1 MRGSIRKRGDTWYYR
16 YRENDKLIEKR
27 GGSKEETER
36 KLNEVLYRLNNGYIS
51 DSDMLLKDYMVM
63 WVTDYIKDE
72 KSDNTYNKY
81 VQTIEKYIN
90 PMIGSIKLSDLKVMH
105 IEKFIRDLK
114 KVKVNTNKIISPTSV
129 QSYYG
134 ILRSALNKAVKLQLI
149 NNSPCKFVDT
159 PKRAKFKA
167 NVLTIDELKLIYQK
181 VDSNSYED
189 YIFRLALDITSETGL
204 RRGEL
209 CGLDID
215 KHIDIEK
222 QTLKV
227 RQALIRV
234 KNTYV
239 LSHKLKTDSSYRTL
253 PISSGLCAKIE
264 NHKKILKTKRLKYGE
279 FYIKNKFDA
288 EYPNLLLV
296 QENGKFIIPSS
307 LLQRIKRLMKY
318 CNIEKNIRWHDL
330 RHTNATLLLEGGVSM
345 KVLQERLGHSLMQ
358 TTSDIYAHVTD
369 NLNREA
375 TQTISNI
382 LDLTK

>member
-1 MRGSIRKRGDTWYYR
+1 MRGSIRKRGDIWYYR

-27 GGSKEETER
+27 GGSKEEAEK
-36 KLNEVLYRLNNGYIS
+36 KLNDVLYRINNGYIS
-51 DSDMLLKDYMVM
+51 DSDMLLKDYMLM
-63 WVTDYIKDE
+63 WVDDYIKDE
-72 KSDNTYNKY
+72 KSENTYNKY
-81 VQTIEKYIN
+81 VQTMEKYIN
-90 PMIGSIKLSDLKVMH
+90 PMIGSIKLSDIKVMH

-114 KVKVNTNKIISPTSV
+114 KVKVNTNKLISPTSV

-149 NNSPCKFVDT
+149 NNSPCRFVDT
-159 PKRAKFKA
+159 PRRAKFKA
-167 NVLTIDELKLIYQK
+167 NVLTIEELRLIYKK
-181 VDSNSYED
+181 VNSDSYED

-215 KHIDIEK
+215 KDINIEK
-222 QTLKV
+222 QTLTIQ
-227 RQALIRV
+227 QALIRV

-239 LSHKLKTDSSYRTL
+239 LSSKLKTESSYRTL
-253 PISSGLCAKIE
+253 PISNSLCNKIE
-264 NHKKILKTKRLKYGE
+264 NHKKTLKMNKLKYGE
-279 FYIKNKFDA
+279 FYIKNKFNN

-296 QENGKFIIPSS
+296 QENGKFMIPSS

-318 CNIEKNIRWHDL
+318 CNVEKNIRWHDL

-382 LDLTK
+382 LNITK

>member
-1 MRGSIRKRGDTWYYR
+1 MRGSIRKRGKVWYYR
-16 YRENDKLIEKR
+16 YRENDKLIEKK
-27 GGSKEETER
+27 GGTKEEAEK
-36 KLNEVLYRLNNGYIS
+36 KLNEILYRINNGYIS
-51 DSDMLLKDYMVM
+51 DSDMLLKDYMIM
-63 WVTDYIKDE
+63 WVNDYIKDE
-72 KSDNTYNKY
+72 KSENTYNKY

-90 PMIGSIKLSDLKVMH
+90 PMIGTIKLSDIKVMH

-114 KVKVNTNKIISPTSV
+114 KVKVNTNKLISPTSV

-149 NNSPCKFVDT
+149 NNSPCRFVDT
-159 PKRAKFKA
+159 PKRTKFKA
-167 NVLTIDELKLIYQK
+167 NVLTLEELRLIYEK
-181 VDSNSYED
+181 VNSNSYED

-209 CGLDID
+209 CGLDINKD
-215 KHIDIEK
+215 INIEK
-222 QTLKV
+222 QTLTV

-234 KNTYV
+234 KNTHI
-239 LSHKLKTDSSYRTL
+239 LSSKLKTESSYRTL
-253 PISSGLCAKIE
+253 PISNALCNKIE
-264 NHKKILKTKRLKYGE
+264 NHKKILKLNQSKYGE
-279 FYIKNKFDA
+279 FYIKNKFNDN
-288 EYPNLLLV
+288 YPNLLLV

-318 CNIEKNIRWHDL
+318 CKIEKNIRWHDL

-369 NLNREA
+369 NLNRQA

-382 LDLTK
+382 LNL